1 MKDKATS
8 KDRPTSINTMRSVL
22 EGIGV
27 DIEEVQEKRERL
39 SLRDV
44 IWNYPLYFSKIFKL
58 FVPFS
63 YIVVFLI
70 CGVLLSLFLQ
80 SEIFAKLFD
89 NEGKKNIYTEG
100 SVGAISSFNPLFLS
114 NNYVDKAVEE
124 LVFERFVNIDKKG
137 NPLPEIAVKWNVS
150 NDRLTYDFEIASDI
164 YWQTGEKLTVDDVIY
179 TFETAISLHKDYGY
193 DSVGAALS
201 GLKIERTGE
210 YSLKFVLSEV
220 TPSFWEA
227 ISISIVPKMRLEAV
241 DLEQMPFDMFAKY
254 PIGSGKYKVTRTEQ
268 NAVFLQDNE
277 YDKYF
282 PTIKEIVLKIYPD
295 KESLETAFRIG
306 ALDGLGGWDQE
317 LFTFLGEY
325 SNVTKYVKREDFR
338 VKNIFFNMRKEFLKR
353 KELREAVTHLLDK
366 EKLLTESGVGGYSL
380 QGPYSENSWAFTEK
394 YPTYQ
399 YDPAKAASLL
409 KSVGYVKNPESG
421 YYESK
426 NQEILTLTLSYFE
439 SSTNERLVSLLVDLF
454 EKEGV
459 ILKTEKLNYNQ
470 ITQEIIATRDFELL
484 LYEVEVTVDPDQY
497 NLWHSLKSNYPDLN
511 LSGYAYERVDILL
524 EDGRKSFKQE
534 LRKEKYELFQKYL
547 LADSP
552 AIFLYNPSFVYF
564 VKSDLV
570 GLDIENIKYS
580 YERFHNVHQWYWK

>member
-1 MKDKATS
+1 
-8 KDRPTSINTMRSVL
+8 MRSVL
-22 EGIGV
+22 EDIGV

-44 IWNYPLYFSKIFKL
+44 VWNYPLYFSKLFKL

-366 EKLLTESGVGGYSL
+366 EKLLAESGVGGYSL

-394 YPTYQ
+394 YPAYK

-409 KSVGYVKNPESG
+409 KLVGYVKNPESG

-454 EKEGV
+454 EKEGI

-547 LADSP
+547 LADAP

-564 VKSDLV
+564 VKSDMV

-580 YERFHNVHQWYWK
+580 YERFHNIHQWYWK